1 MLTVTNTV
9 QQLYLP
15 CCRRRF
21 LSHCRNARRRLW
33 GAWGQPA
40 CHCLLECLLLY
51 FDVTPFPIRV
61 CTTCRAEDH
70 LWCPSHLL
78 SLRDIRSALHLP
90 SVDYWAECECLV
102 KQTEDL
108 KFQRLV
114 FFWAM
119 LMWTVRSVLQ
129 QISSSIK
136 DSLENEV
143 IRYNFK
149 SSFFDIFVSG
159 SIQVCSHLILR

>member
-15 CCRRRF
+15 CCRGCF
-21 LSHCRNARRRLW
+21 LSHRRNAGRRVW

-51 FDVTPFPIRV
+51 FDVAPFPICV
-61 CTTCRAEDH
+61 CTTRRAEDH
-70 LWCPSHLL
+70 LWCPPHLL

-90 SVDYWAECECLV
+90 SLDYWAECECSV

-114 FFWAM
+114 FFLGETDVDCTLCSPAD
-119 LMWTVRSVLQ
+119 LQ
-129 QISSSIK
+129 LDQ
-136 DSLENEV
+136 
-143 IRYNFK
+143 
-149 SSFFDIFVSG
+149 G
-159 SIQVCSHLILR
+159 QLRKWGHPL